1 MGKALIITIM
11 LEIPVTITIFSLST
25 WWEGLIE
32 MPFIIIGFLFLLTA
46 LERKFDKIR
55 YRHTGYRD
63 TGESGETYDIEYD
76 SDSHNYY
83 SETLAERRP

>member
-1 MGKALIITIM
+1 M
-11 LEIPVTITIFSLST
+11 LEIPITTIIFSLST

-46 LERKFDKIR
+46 LEMHFDKIR

-63 TGESGETYDIEYD
+63 IGESGDTATVEYD